1 MSAAITAIGIS
12 TVAALYMAEQQR
24 QAQSN
29 ADEELK
35 QSKIT
40 AQNEKDWQNKK
51 KGINDQNAAN
61 TALRLRGDSTG
72 PAVTT
77 TPVGGAASAPNLGV
91 LGGVG
96 GIGNLLNGGQQLPG
110 VSTNSKMNSPLGL

>member
-51 KGINDQNAAN
+51 KGINDANAAN
-61 TALRLRGDSTG
+61 TALRLRGDTAG

-77 TPVGGAASAPNLGV
+77 TPVGGPPSAPNMGV
-91 LGGVG
+91 LGGIG
-96 GIGNLLNGGQQLPG
+96 SGIGLMNGGQQVPG
-110 VSTNSKMNSPLGL
+110 AAKMNSPLGL